1 MSTLIRSTNPNRS
14 GLNDPRS
21 TGSSPSHRPVDTL
34 ALRGTLSPWRRSV
47 PAPYRASS
55 V

>member
-1 MSTLIRSTNPNRS
+1 MSTLIRSTQPNGS

-21 TGSSPSHRPVDTL
+21 TGATPSNRPVDTL

-47 PAPYRASS
+47 PAPHRASS